1 LSAIDIPEGT
11 KVKKVMTGG
20 ENTLK
25 TIMDLLKEKDFSG
38 YVSVTLQSDGDDITS
53 YLLLKNSNPTF
64 GIREVIVKKD
74 DSDKR
79 VRRIFAGEHTIDD
92 VKEDSY
98 NENAKIEIHT
108 GVDVDSIINQFNKD
122 KEESQEPEESQGE
135 SRRIGLFWG
144 GGGDN
149 ESLERQHL
157 EEKMR
162 NWENKGYVI
171 SELESAFSQDI
182 KDVKARF
189 ERYEEAVT
197 TLEELGAEIELF
209 SLAGFDAEVQS
220 IREKLHNPSQILA
233 IKAEI
238 EALERKAG
246 ESEEAAPSA
255 DLGPKKVC
263 IVCGYPISDEAKC
276 PRCGALTIKKD
287 SVEQKGVEIKSGHC
301 YLIEEEKML
310 NSLNLFINLLS
321 GGYKGFAITRTNPR
335 YLKEKGDLNDA
346 KMVWLTDKEST
357 SESTISPSLERIIY
371 EIEDFLKKEEKGCLV
386 MDGIEYLVSS
396 NGFDPV
402 LRFLRKIIDDVSET
416 QSVLLITIGPY
427 TLKPQELKI
436 LEREMEKIS
445 YIEKKS

>member
-11 KVKKVMTGG
+11 KVNKVMTGG
-20 ENTLK
+20 EKTLQ
-25 TIMDLLKEKDFSG
+25 TIMDLLEKKDFSG
-38 YVSVTLQSDGDDITS
+38 YVSIKLQIDGDDITS
-53 YLLLKNSNPTF
+53 YLLVKNSQATF
-64 GIREVIVKKD
+64 GIREVIAKKD
-74 DSDKR
+74 DSDKK
-79 VRRIFAGEHTIDD
+79 VRRIYAGEHTIDD
-92 VKEDSY
+92 VKEDSF
-98 NENAKIEIHT
+98 NEDAKIEIHA
-108 GVDVDSIINQFNKD
+108 GVDVDGIISQFSKE
-122 KEESQEPEESQGE
+122 KEEKQESQGD

-162 NWENKGYVI
+162 NWENKGYVVT
-171 SELESAFSQDI
+171 ELESVFSQDI
-182 KDVKARF
+182 KDVKATF

-197 TLEELGAEIELF
+197 TLEELSAEIELF
-209 SLAGFDAEVQS
+209 SMAGFEKEVRS

-238 EALERKAG
+238 EALERKA
-246 ESEEAAPSA
+246 SENEETTAIKDS
-255 DLGPKKVC
+255 GPKKVC
-263 IVCGYPISDEAKC
+263 IVCGYPLSDEAKC

-287 SVEQKGVEIKSGHC
+287 TVEQKGGEIRGGHC

-310 NSLNLFINLLS
+310 NSLNLFINLLNN
-321 GGYKGFAITRTNPR
+321 GYNGFAITRTNPR
-335 YLKEKGDLNDA
+335 YLKEKGNLNDA
-346 KMVWLTDKEST
+346 KMVWLTDKESA

-402 LRFLRKIIDDVSET
+402 LRFIRKIIDDVSET
-416 QSVLLITIGPY
+416 KSVLLITIGPF